1 MELSAVHLLLL
12 LLGLSFGCLPGQDP
26 ADGELAKNLITV
38 MQLIFGQ
45 TCEAHDM
52 SVFISTSYKNQ
63 LPRREQRMVEH
74 VLTQCLGAM
83 VPRVL
88 GERLEGSLGLRTQM
102 LMFFVQDARQLIE
115 ASNRSPRMNMTH
127 KFKYLIVM
135 IAGRDDASWQQAQM
149 SQIFAYLLHQRY
161 NVHVLL
167 LLAELRTGTVGSYTY
182 YPYSGERGCEDTQAV
197 PVPLQQ
203 ARPYQIYPPKLRD
216 LHGCPLHVVVWQIRP
231 YMRLHMEQTRPSDRI
246 SGIDA
251 DILKLLASRLNFSL
265 ALVANEPADL
275 IGGVSYMN
283 GTMTGAF
290 RMLQQRRA
298 NMTLGFAACM
308 PARYK
313 HLSSTLP
320 YSQVEY
326 VLVLRTA
333 RPYSVYEIM
342 LFPFDSHVWLLV
354 LALAALRLLCCV
366 GGWRDVALIDLAWIL
381 SVFMLRMCYESSVFM
396 FLYNAPTRPL
406 PDSLEQALVQD
417 YHFITDHATYRMT
430 ASLPALRAR
439 TRILPGQPVD
449 MLEQL
454 QAQPEWQRV
463 ATISTA
469 SFVADYLGRQRAKQ
483 HRLVLASNKILDN
496 MICVHF
502 PMGSYLTSN
511 FNHMLF
517 LMRSTG
523 IGPHIVN
530 RLKSS
535 HLATSM
541 TARLSPLKHCAN
553 YVAQVNECMR
563 FIYAALNCLL
573 FAHSLALAIFVLEL
587 VSGHERMRWLSRIL
601 ERL

>member
-1 MELSAVHLLLL
+1 MELNAVHLLLL
-12 LLGLSFGCLPGQDP
+12 LGLSCGCPPGQNT
-26 ADGELAKNLITV
+26 ADEELATNLSKS
-38 MQLIFGQ
+38 MQMIFAQ

-52 SVFISTSYKNQ
+52 SVFISTSYKSQ
-63 LPRREQRMVEH
+63 LPRGERRLVER
-74 VLTQCLGAM
+74 VLTHCLGAM

-88 GERLEGSLGLRTQM
+88 GERLEESVGLRTQM
-102 LMFFVQDARQLIE
+102 LLFFVPDARQFIA
-115 ASNRSPRMNMTH
+115 ASNRNPRMNMAH
-127 KFKYLIVM
+127 KYKYLIVLM
-135 IAGRDDASWQQAQM
+135 AGRADAAWQRAQM
-149 SQIFAYLLHQRY
+149 SQIFGYLLHQRY

-167 LLAELRTGTVGSYTY
+167 LLAELRAGRVSSYTY
-182 YPYSGERGCEDTQAV
+182 YPYSGARGCEDTQAL

-203 ARPYQIYPPKLRD
+203 ARLYQIYPQKLHN

-231 YMRLHMEQTRPSDRI
+231 YMRLHMERTRPSDRI

-251 DILKLLASRLNFSL
+251 DILKVLASRLNFSL

-290 RMLQQRRA
+290 HMLQQRRA
-298 NMTLGFAACM
+298 NLTLGFAACM

-342 LFPFDSHVWLLV
+342 LFPFDSRVWLLV
-354 LALAALRLLCCV
+354 LALAALRLLCWES
-366 GGWRDVALIDLAWIL
+366 GWRRVALLDLAWIL
-381 SVFMLRMCYESSVFM
+381 AVFMLRMCYESSVFM

-417 YHFITDHATYRMT
+417 YQFITDHATYRMT

-469 SFVADYLGRQRAKQ
+469 SFVADYLGGQRTKH
-483 HRLVLASNKILDN
+483 HRLVLASNKIVDN

-517 LMRSTG
+517 LMRSSG

-541 TARLSPLKHCAN
+541 SARLNPLKHCAD
-553 YVAQVNECMR
+553 YVAQFNECMR

-573 FAHSLALAIFVLEL
+573 FAHSLALVIFLLEL
-587 VSGHERMRWLSRIL
+587 FSGHERMRWLSRIL

>member
-1 MELSAVHLLLL
+1 MHSLLLL
-12 LLGLSFGCLPGQDP
+12 RLLGLSFGCLPGQDP
-26 ADGELAKNLITV
+26 PDGELAKSLTEA
-38 MQLIFGQ
+38 MQMIFEE
-45 TCEAHDM
+45 TCEANDM

-63 LPRREQRMVEH
+63 LPRGQQRMVER
-74 VLTQCLGAM
+74 VLTHCLGAM

-88 GERLEGSLGLRTQM
+88 GERLEESLGLRTQM
-102 LMFFVQDARQLIE
+102 MLFFVQNASQLIA
-115 ASNRSPRMNMTH
+115 ASNLNPRMNMAH
-127 KFKYLIVM
+127 KYKYLIVM

-167 LLAELRTGTVGSYTY
+167 LLAELGPGRVSSYTY
-182 YPYSGERGCEDTQAV
+182 YPYSGAHGCEDTQAL

-203 ARPYQIYPPKLRD
+203 ARLYQIYPRKLHD
-216 LHGCPLHVVVWQIRP
+216 LHGCPLHVIVWQVRP

-251 DILKLLASRLNFSL
+251 DILKLLANRLNFSL
-265 ALVANEPADL
+265 ILVTNEPADL
-275 IGGVSYMN
+275 IGGASYMN

-290 RMLQQRRA
+290 HMLQQRRA
-298 NMTLGFAACM
+298 NLTLGFASCM

-320 YSQVEY
+320 YSQVAY

-354 LALAALRLLCCV
+354 LGLAALRLLCWE
-366 GGWRDVALIDLAWIL
+366 GGWRRVALLDLAWIL

-417 YHFITDHATYRMT
+417 YHFIADHATYRMT

-449 MLEQL
+449 MFEQL
-454 QAQPEWQRV
+454 QAQPERQRV

-469 SFVADYLGRQRAKQ
+469 SFVADYLGRQRVQ
-483 HRLVLASNKILDN
+483 HHRLVLASNKIMDN
-496 MICVHF
+496 MICLHF

-517 LMRSTG
+517 LMRSSG

-530 RLKSS
+530 RLKS

-541 TARLSPLKHCAN
+541 TARQNPLQHCAD
-553 YVAQVNECMR
+553 YADQFNECMR

-573 FAHSLALAIFVLEL
+573 FAHSLALVIFVLEL
-587 VSGHERMRWLSRIL
+587 VSVGERMRWLFRIL